1 MARIDRSRF
10 SAGLA
15 NAAMLLYMVWLLLPA
30 VQVTLH
36 AATGA
41 FAVLLFAV
49 AALLCPLTRGHRLW
63 EWVLRALCAAALP
76 LMLFYF
82 LHRGGGNLPA
92 YLAQQG
98 MFWFAPLWFA
108 YARQNG
114 DKRLYRWVGPLFLT
128 LMLVTALTTL
138 GWLVQGLLRGGKV
151 YAYARSLGSG
161 EPGNGAY
168 LRELMG
174 RNIGGYD
181 FIYALVLLLPAL
193 FWLGQAARGWRR
205 AGYAGFYALALAV
218 VGLSQYTYAIVF
230 AAAVTA
236 AELLALLL
244 RAVFKRLSVGASLLC
259 ALPFLAALWVLR
271 VPLVTWAAGL
281 ATGFGFENAAYSL
294 SQLGNLLTGAAVD
307 AGSRLAT
314 YTRPLQGIAASP
326 LVGSMLGGEAML
338 GMHSDL
344 LDLLSGMGV
353 LGTALFALAAWN
365 TGRGAQRGLAR
376 QPAFAQLMLQW
387 VLLLCFLA
395 LGTVFYSRELSLA
408 LCASYLLLARPDAR
422 LPAEDKSIIM

>member
-1 MARIDRSRF
+1 MAQFDRK
-10 SAGLA
+10 GLSVWLS
-15 NAAMLLYMVWLLLPA
+15 NASMLLYMVWLLLPA

-36 AATGA
+36 AVTGA
-41 FAVLLFAV
+41 FAVLVFGV
-49 AALLCPLTRGHRLW
+49 SVLLHPDMRGRRLW
-63 EWVLRALCAAALP
+63 GWVLRALCAAALP
-76 LMLFYF
+76 LMLFCF
-82 LHRGGGNLPA
+82 LQRGGGNLPA

-114 DKRLYRWVGPLFLT
+114 DRRMYRLVGAAF
-128 LMLVTALTTL
+128 MALVAVTTLTTL

-161 EPGNGAY
+161 EPGTGAY

-181 FIYALVLLLPAL
+181 FIYALVLLLPAV
-193 FWLGQAARGWRR
+193 FALGGRVRGWRR
-205 AGYAGFYALALAV
+205 AGYAAFYALSLAV
-218 VGLSQYTYAIVF
+218 IALSQYTYAIVF

-244 RAVFKRLSVGASLLC
+244 RAVFKKLPLGASLLC
-259 ALPFLAALWVLR
+259 ALPPLAALWLLR
-271 VPLVTWAAGL
+271 VPLTAWAAGL
-281 ATGFGFENAAYSL
+281 ATGLGFENAAYSL
-294 SQLGNLLTGAAVD
+294 TQLGNLLTGAAVD

-314 YTRPLQGIAASP
+314 YTEPLAGIAASP
-326 LVGSMLGGEAML
+326 LIGSMLGGEAML

-353 LGTALFALAAWN
+353 LGAALFALAAWN
-365 TGRGAQRGLAR
+365 TGRGSQRGLAR
-376 QPAFAQLMLQW
+376 QAAFPQLALQW
-387 VLLLCFLA
+387 LLLLCFLT
-395 LGTVFYSRELSLA
+395 LGTVFYSRELPLA
-408 LCASYLLLARPDAR
+408 LCASYLLLARPDGPEPAR
-422 LPAEDKSIIM
+422 A

>member
-1 MARIDRSRF
+1 MARIDRK
-10 SAGLA
+10 GLSVWLT
-15 NAAMLLYMVWLLLPA
+15 NASMLLYMVWLLLPA

-41 FAVLLFAV
+41 FAVLVFGVAV
-49 AALLCPLTRGHRLW
+49 LLHPDTQGRRLW
-63 EWVLRALCAAALP
+63 DWVLRALCAAVLP

-82 LHRGGGNLPA
+82 LQRGGGNLPA

-108 YARQNG
+108 YARQLG
-114 DKRLYRWVGPLFLT
+114 DRRVYRLVGAAF
-128 LMLVTALTTL
+128 MVLVAVTTLTTL

-161 EPGNGAY
+161 EPGTGAY

-181 FIYALVLLLPAL
+181 FIYMLVLLLPAV
-193 FWLGQAARGWRR
+193 FTLGAPARGWRR
-205 AGYAGFYALALAV
+205 AGYAAFYVLSLAV
-218 VGLSQYTYAIVF
+218 IGLSQYTYAIVF
-230 AAAVTA
+230 AVAVTA

-244 RAVFKRLSVGASLLC
+244 RAVFRKLSPGASLLC
-259 ALPFLAALWVLR
+259 TLPLLAALWLFR
-271 VPLVTWAAGL
+271 VPLVAWAAGL

-294 SQLGNLLTGAAVD
+294 TQLGNLLTGAAVD
-307 AGSRLAT
+307 TGSRLGT
-314 YTRPLQGIAASP
+314 YTLPLAGIAASP
-326 LVGSMLGGEAML
+326 LTGSMLGGEAML

-365 TGRGAQRGLAR
+365 TGRGSQRGLPR
-376 QPAFAQLMLQW
+376 QANFAQLTLQW
-387 VLLLCFLA
+387 LLLFCFLA
-395 LGTVFYSRELSLA
+395 LGTVFYSRELPLA
-408 LCASYLLLARPDAR
+408 LCVSYLLLTRAGE
-422 LPAEDKSIIM
+422 PAPA